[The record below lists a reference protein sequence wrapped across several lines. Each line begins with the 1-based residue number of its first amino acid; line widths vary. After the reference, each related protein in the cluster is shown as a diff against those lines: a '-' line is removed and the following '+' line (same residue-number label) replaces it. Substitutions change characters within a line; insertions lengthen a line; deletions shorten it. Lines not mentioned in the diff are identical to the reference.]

1 MLVQRIV
8 DLPSDEFLDLMH
20 QHFADRRAKAPL
32 LPSEVID
39 VEGRLTKAAP
49 AD

>member
-8 DLPSDEFLDLMH
+8 DLPSDEFLELMH

-32 LPSEVID
+32 LPGEVID
-39 VEGRLTKAAP
+39 VEAQVHEGSPR
-49 AD
+49 